1 MSADVMTN
9 ISHDWKIVPRN
20 AATTKL
26 ARKCDSL
33 SLNRADDIGLTLL
46 FHWLLRVVLAGRV
59 LRAFTVA

>member
-20 AATTKL
+20 EATTKL

-33 SLNRADDIGLTLL
+33 RLNRADDIGLTLPFL
-46 FHWLLRVVLAGRV
+46 WLLRVVLAGRV
-59 LRAFTVA
+59 LRAYTVA